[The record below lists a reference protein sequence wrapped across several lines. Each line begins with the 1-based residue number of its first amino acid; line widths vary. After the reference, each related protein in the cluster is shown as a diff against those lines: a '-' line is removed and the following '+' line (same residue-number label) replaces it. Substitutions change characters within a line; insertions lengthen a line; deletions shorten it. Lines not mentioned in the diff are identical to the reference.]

1 MSFNFKGKTI
11 YLSLVSLVTLI
22 ITLTFCYLSLND
34 TESYGETMKN
44 IVLIITGYFF
54 NHEQNQLKR
63 GEKNE

>member
-11 YLSLVSLVTLI
+11 YLSLVSLVTLV

-54 NHEQNQLKR
+54 NYEKKPNEK
-63 GEKNE
+63 GDKNE